1 MLGVDGDVEG
11 VNSPVGNGEDV
22 AGEARVRCSEHHS
35 CVQALDTTISPANM
49 VSRTAVLLK
58 MAGRLA
64 RFSFTMCCCG
74 MALGPGSGLRE
85 EDDDAVVGVPGDEAG
100 EADGAAVNGL

>member
-1 MLGVDGDVEG
+1 M
-11 VNSPVGNGEDV
+11 S
-22 AGEARVRCSEHHS
+22 S
-35 CVQALDTTISPANM
+35 
-49 VSRTAVLLK
+49 TAVLLK

-64 RFSFTMCCCG
+64 RFSFTICCCG
-74 MALGPGSGLRE
+74 MSPGPGSELRE